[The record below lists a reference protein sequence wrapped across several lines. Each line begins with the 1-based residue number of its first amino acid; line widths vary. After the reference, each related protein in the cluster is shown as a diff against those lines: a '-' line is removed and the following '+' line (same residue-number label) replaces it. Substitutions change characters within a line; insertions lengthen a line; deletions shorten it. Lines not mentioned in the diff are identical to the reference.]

1 MAYVGNG
8 ADYDAW
14 LLRLNDKGQLAC
26 GCSGATCDDGNPCTV
41 DACYL
46 GICKGKQVAATTLC
60 KTETSA
66 VGKCDAAGVCIS
78 LCGNKYCDNGENNS
92 NCPGDCITACGN
104 GICESGENYSNCSK
118 DCKHVCDSSCGGKAP
133 SGCYCDTTCK
143 TEGDCCTGTG
153 YAATNKTYSCA
164 GSTCTSCK

>member
-1 MAYVGNG
+1 MAYFRNG

-26 GCSGATCDDGNPCTV
+26 GCSGATCDDGNSCTV

-46 GICKGKQVAATTLC
+46 GICKGKQVAATTLS

-66 VGKCDAAGVCIS
+66 VGKGDAAGVCIS
-78 LCGNKYCDNGENNS
+78 LCGNKYCDSGENNS
-92 NCPGDCITACGN
+92 NCPADCITACGN
-104 GICESGENYSNCSK
+104 SICESGENYSNCSK

-133 SGCYCDTTCK
+133 TGCYCDTTCK

-153 YAATNKTYSCA
+153 YAGTSKTYSCA
-164 GSTCTSCK
+164 GSTCASCK